1 MAPFEASI
9 HVFRYLS
16 SKTRSDPL
24 TPIPSHLTPNAANL
38 LGGPAADRIESIRSE
53 RWITYPRAKH
63 ALAILE
69 QLVAHPRTTRMPSVA
84 IYGDSGMGKTM
95 IMQRFRS
102 DHPPVFDLVRGVE
115 HTPVLAL
122 QMTGRPSERR
132 FFAQLLAT
140 AGAPIRSR
148 CDIVELEQT
157 ALRILRTIG
166 VKVLVIDEAHNILAG
181 PQREQRIILN
191 TLRFLSN
198 ELGLSLVCLGIS
210 DAREAI
216 SGDVQLARRIDEIQ
230 LHRWAADEEF
240 QMLIASILRNLPLRN
255 PSLLTARAVRKILQM
270 TDGVSAR
277 VFRMLNE
284 LAIDA
289 IETGAEEITD
299 EAVERWR
306 PVVERQ
312 AAFA

>member
-1 MAPFEASI
+1 M
-9 HVFRYLS
+9 
-16 SKTRSDPL
+16 
-24 TPIPSHLTPNAANL
+24 TPTPSHLTPAAATL
-38 LGGPAADRIESIRSE
+38 LGEPALQRIEAIRSE
-53 RWITYPRAKH
+53 RWIAYPRAKQ
-63 ALAILE
+63 ALAILQ
-69 QLVAHPRTTRMPSVA
+69 QLVAHPRTTRMPSLA

-102 DHPPVFDLVRGVE
+102 EHPPVFDATAGVE
-115 HTPVLAL
+115 QTLVLAL

-140 AGAPIRSR
+140 AGAPRSSR
-148 CDIVELEQT
+148 CDIVELEQ
-157 ALRILRTIG
+157 AAIRVLRTIG
-166 VKVLVIDEAHNILAG
+166 VKVLVIDEIHNILAG
-181 PQREQRIILN
+181 PHRDQRIILN

-198 ELGLSLVCLGIS
+198 ELSLSLVCLGVG

-216 SGDVQLARRIDEIQ
+216 GGDIQLARRIDEMQ
-230 LHRWAADEEF
+230 LHRWVANEEF
-240 QMLIASILRNLPLRN
+240 ETLVALILRNLPLRK
-255 PSLLTARAVRKILQM
+255 PSLLTARALRRVLQM

-277 VFRMLNE
+277 IFRVLNE

-289 IETGAEEITD
+289 IVAGDEEITD
-299 EAVERWR
+299 EAVEHWR